1 MSFFTRKPGRYFP
14 ADYRIEHLGYSCL
27 LLIGS
32 SCELLSNKQVVVP
45 DEHGEYAVPD
55 VFFII
60 MTIKHQLVMAAEV
73 EQAIDKKSFICPQL
87 LLRTNALI
95 SQMMDNPK
103 IHQSDI
109 HNYLLNFRNELPK
122 LSLVFGGSGILLIE
136 F

>member
-1 MSFFTRKPGRYFP
+1 M
-14 ADYRIEHLGYSCL
+14 

-32 SCELLSNKQVVVP
+32 SCELLANQQVVTP
-45 DEHGEYAVPD
+45 DEQGEYAVPD

-87 LLRTNALI
+87 LLRTNNLI
-95 SQMMDNPK
+95 SQMMSSPT

-109 HNYLLNFRNELPK
+109 HNYLINFRNELPK
-122 LSLVFGGSGILLIE
+122 LSLVFGGSGILPIAI
-136 F
+136 

>member
-1 MSFFTRKPGRYFP
+1 M
-14 ADYRIEHLGYSCL
+14 
-27 LLIGS
+27 LIGS
-32 SCELLSNKQVVVP
+32 SCELLANKQVVVP

-55 VFFII
+55 VFFIV

-73 EQAIDKKSFICPQL
+73 EQAIDSKSFICPQL

-95 SQMMDNPK
+95 SEMMNNPT

-109 HNYLLNFRNELPK
+109 HNYLVNLRNELPK
-122 LSLVFGGSGILLIE
+122 LSSVFGGSGIFPME